1 MPSTMSDAA
10 VASPARLADEHSDA
24 AASTRMTIECP
35 NCSLAQVS
43 GERTTHHK
51 ITCCRCRTVLA
62 HCTGKSLDA
71 TFASVLASLLL
82 LIPATSEP
90 FLTTSVFGATRT
102 STLPMSAFVLWHE
115 GWPLL
120 AIIVFLF
127 LLLFPVVRLSAFAVV
142 LSVVRFDRRPHWLGL
157 IFRIAN
163 ALQTWAM
170 LDVFLL
176 GFGVAYAR
184 LHASLLVTLDVGAV
198 CFMAATV
205 LSVFSRAT
213 LDTAQAWQRI
223 LPESPT
229 KALAS
234 VIACRSC
241 GYRMPQDKEGCRCP
255 RCTAVVRRRQ
265 ANSISSA
272 MALLIAAAL
281 LYLPANLYPIATI
294 PIDYTPTTY
303 TVVGGII
310 DLAKSGLLGLA
321 IIVFCA
327 SFTIPLL
334 KMIALAWCVASTIR
348 RSNAHLMAKT
358 RAFRI
363 IEEIGRWSMV
373 DPLTIAC
380 FVPVLHFNGF
390 VNGSAEA
397 AATPFAA
404 VAILTTLAVKS
415 FDPRLMW
422 DAAESAS

>member
-1 MPSTMSDAA
+1 MSDTPA
-10 VASPARLADEHSDA
+10 ASPAHFAGDDDFVET
-24 AASTRMTIECP
+24 STRITTECP
-35 NCSLAQVS
+35 NCGLAQVS
-43 GERTTHHK
+43 GERTPKHK
-51 ITCCRCRTVLA
+51 IICCRCRAVLA
-62 HCTGKSLDA
+62 HCAGKSLDA
-71 TFASVLASLLL
+71 TFACAIATLLL
-82 LIPATSEP
+82 LIPAMSEP

-102 STLPMSAFVLWHE
+102 STLPMSAFVLWQE

-120 AIIVFLF
+120 AIVVFLF
-127 LLLFPVVRLSAFAVV
+127 LLLFPVMRFGALAIVLFAI
-142 LSVVRFDRRPHWLGL
+142 RFDRRAPWLGFA
-157 IFRIAN
+157 FRIATS
-163 ALQTWAM
+163 LQIWAM

-184 LHASLLVTLDVGAV
+184 LHASLLVTLDVGAG

-205 LSVFSRAT
+205 LSVMSRAT
-213 LDTAQAWQRI
+213 LDRAHAWQRI
-223 LPESPT
+223 LPEAAPG
-229 KALAS
+229 AGEP

-241 GYRMPQDKEGCRCP
+241 GYWLPQEKEGCRCP
-255 RCTAVVRRRQ
+255 RCAAVVRHRQ
-265 ANSISSA
+265 PNSIPRA
-272 MALLIAAAL
+272 IGLLIAAAL

-294 PIDYTPTTY
+294 PIDYKPTAY

-310 DLAKSGLLGLA
+310 DLARSGLLGLA

-334 KMIALAWCVASTIR
+334 KMVGLAWCVASTIR
-348 RSNAHLMAKT
+348 RSNAHLIAKT
-358 RAFRI
+358 RVYRI

-380 FVPVLHFNGF
+380 FVPVLHFNGL

-404 VAILTTLAVKS
+404 VAILTTLAVKF

-422 DAAESAS
+422 DAAEPAT